1 VRDSWDARVRRAEAL
16 AGHPGAAQAMIAFY
30 AGVLRLQRG
39 VYEALERQPPS
50 GDAAVDLERALF
62 AVPQLTAF
70 VQQRGPE
77 LLARESHVVLQR
89 GAYVETMLAP
99 FWRDRPDT
107 QFFAKTLLQ
116 PYAQWLIA
124 HGLPVPEADRPRT
137 GIRCPRC
144 GGRPQLSILLGA
156 GTPGG
161 AIAQGAA
168 ALESGGR
175 QLQCANCLGCWPLGR
190 VRCASCGEEDEAK
203 LGYFQSEQLP
213 HLRLDSCN
221 TCRRYLKTIDLGRD
235 GLAVPV
241 VDEVAGVALDAW
253 AADRGYEKIELNLVG
268 M

>member
-1 VRDSWDARVRRAEAL
+1 
-16 AGHPGAAQAMIAFY
+16 MIAFY

-39 VYEALERQPPS
+39 VYEALERRPPS
-50 GDAAVDLERALF
+50 GDAAVDLERAVF

-70 VQQRGPE
+70 VQQHGPE
-77 LLARESHVVLQR
+77 LLARQSQIVVQR

-107 QFFAKTLLQ
+107 QFFAKAVLQ

-124 HGLPVPEADRPRT
+124 HGLPVPEADRPRA
-137 GIRCPRC
+137 GIRCPGC
-144 GGRPQLSILLGA
+144 GGLPQLSILTEG
-156 GTPGG
+156 
-161 AIAQGAA
+161 A

-203 LGYFQSEQLP
+203 LGYFRSEALP

-235 GLAVPV
+235 GLAVPI